1 MCCIGAGH
9 VLYHLAVPPSDTVVA
24 PSVGSTTV
32 VAPPPAEPLFE
43 MRGISKAFDE
53 LVLFSDTSLTIYR
66 GETLSIIGESGCGK
80 SIWLKMMIG
89 LIEPDDGQIL
99 FRGDDVMEMDAAQLI
114 TLRRNV
120 GYLFQGGALFDSMSV
135 LDNVAYALHEHKK
148 EMGEE
153 EVRERVGTCLE
164 KVNLS
169 RRILDQWPA
178 ELSGGMRK
186 RVALARAIAIEP
198 EVVLYDEPTQ
208 GLDPQSITF
217 IAELISELQND
228 LDITSVLV
236 THDMRCAFSVSDRIA
251 MVEDHGFP
259 HIGAPQELA
268 RSEEPSVQEFVAE
281 ALEDLG
287 YQPSGNFASDT
298 DD

>member
-1 MCCIGAGH
+1 MT
-9 VLYHLAVPPSDTVVA
+9 YHRRVPPSDTVVA
-24 PSVGSTTV
+24 P
-32 VAPPPAEPLFE
+32 PPVEALFD
-43 MRGISKAFDE
+43 MRGIAKAFDE
-53 LVLFSDTSLTIYR
+53 LVLFHNTSLSVHR

-99 FRGDDVMEMDAAQLI
+99 YRGRDVQQMDNEQLGE
-114 TLRRNV
+114 LRRNV

-148 EMGEE
+148 EMPED
-153 EVRERVGTCLE
+153 EVRQRVITCLE
-164 KVNLS
+164 KVNLH
-169 RRILDQWPA
+169 RRILDQMPA

-217 IAELISELQND
+217 IAELISELQDD

-251 MVEDHGFP
+251 MVHDRRFP
-259 HIGAPQELA
+259 FIASPKGLA
-268 RSEEPSVQEFVAE
+268 QSSEPVVREFIEE
-281 ALEDLG
+281 AIEDLDAAG
-287 YQPSGNFASDT
+287 VLVQ
-298 DD
+298 